1 MTKPHLFPIRVY
13 YEDTD
18 AGGIVYHANYLNFAE
33 RARTEALRDAGI
45 NQSLLW
51 QSHGVGFVVRHAGI
65 DYSRPA
71 RLDDALVVETQL
83 EKWGRASLTLL
94 QTIRRGEETLAKVH
108 IKLAVI
114 DRDFRLVEISE
125 ELKTLLGKIFH

>member
-1 MTKPHLFPIRVY
+1 MLPHLFPIRVY

-51 QSHGVGFVVRHAGI
+51 QSHGVGFVVRKAVV

-71 RLDDALVVETQL
+71 RLDDLLSVETHL

-94 QTIRRGEETLAKVH
+94 QTIKRGDETLANVH

-114 DRDFRLVEISE
+114 DRDFRLVEVSD
-125 ELKTLLGKIFH
+125 ELKQLMGRVFG